1 MGTEITEISILPGSL
16 QILLLLCMRLSI
28 QKERCLLVKIVITIK
43 IIIIIFSEPEI
54 ATHKEWFRVVP
65 VYKIYIQGIKI
76 RSKQSKNLKRCKTL
90 QII

>member
-16 QILLLLCMRLSI
+16 RILLLLCMRLSI

-43 IIIIIFSEPEI
+43 IIIIIFSEQEI

-76 RSKQSKNLKRCKTL
+76 RSKQSKNLKNV
-90 QII
+90 